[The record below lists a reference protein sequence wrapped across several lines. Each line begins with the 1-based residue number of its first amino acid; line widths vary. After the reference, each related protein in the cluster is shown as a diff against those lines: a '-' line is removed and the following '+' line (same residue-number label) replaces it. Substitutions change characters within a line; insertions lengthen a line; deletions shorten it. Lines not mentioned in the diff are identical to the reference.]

1 MPKKQSLKNKI
12 RTEIIKIVSVPPER
26 KGDTGYL
33 KLTDE
38 EIDKIVELFKK
49 SIQRFIKETRIEE
62 DKTDYRDTTGNT
74 EEEGRLNYEIN
85 EAGRQ
90 GYNEAIGEI
99 RQAQAKWL
107 KENL

>member
-1 MPKKQSLKNKI
+1 MEKEQNIKK
-12 RTEIIKIVSVPPER
+12 EIEKHLYMILNLAGVKKSIA
-26 KGDTGYL
+26 
-33 KLTDE
+33 
-38 EIDKIVELFKK
+38 DKIVPIGVERIIDDVVREAFE
-49 SIQRFIKETRIEE
+49 RFIEETRIEE

>member
-1 MPKKQSLKNKI
+1 MPNQNIKK
-12 RTEIIKIVSVPPER
+12 EIKKHLYMILNLAGV
-26 KGDTGYL
+26 
-33 KLTDE
+33 
-38 EIDKIVELFKK
+38 KK
-49 SIQRFIKETRIEE
+49 SIADKVVPIGVERIIDDVVREAFERFIEETRIEE

-107 KENL
+107 KENLN

>member
-1 MPKKQSLKNKI
+1 MPNQNIKK
-12 RTEIIKIVSVPPER
+12 EIKKHLYMILNLAGV
-26 KGDTGYL
+26 
-33 KLTDE
+33 
-38 EIDKIVELFKK
+38 KK
-49 SIQRFIKETRIEE
+49 SIADKVVPIGVERIIDDVVREAFERFIEETRIEE